1 MKGRVRRIEKKLA
14 ENMERRIAVV
24 EEEQDPETG
33 QTRYLVTIIGMDE
46 TLEFSTKGEVERYFE
61 KQAQRHSYQ
70 YHVLFIVSVG
80 QKNESNEACDE

>member
-1 MKGRVRRIEKKLA
+1 MKRQVRRLEKKLA
-14 ENMERRIAVV
+14 ENMEKRIAIV

-33 QTRYLVTIIGMDE
+33 QTRYLVTIIPGMDE
-46 TLEFSTKGEVERYFE
+46 TLEFSKGEVERYFE
-61 KQAQRHSYQ
+61 KQAQRHNYQ